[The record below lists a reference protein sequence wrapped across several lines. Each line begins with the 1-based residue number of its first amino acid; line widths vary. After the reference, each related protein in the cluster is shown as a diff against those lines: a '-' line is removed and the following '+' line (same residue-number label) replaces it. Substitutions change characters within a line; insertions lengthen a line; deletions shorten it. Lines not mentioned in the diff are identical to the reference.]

1 MPQFISLSSILELI
15 AGLSTILGAVHKIR
29 RILKERKDKKDLEKA
44 VILQEAK
51 ETSHKHKRELES
63 QIELL
68 KTELTAKIDAISL
81 EIKNIEEATK
91 IELAH
96 QKENYN
102 SEIHH
107 LGLKIDELKDEMR
120 VQVSQIVLLIG
131 KLIDKT

>member
-29 RILKERKDKKDLEKA
+29 RILKDRKDKKDLEKA

-68 KTELTAKIDAISL
+68 KTELTAKIEAIYL
-81 EIKNIEEATK
+81 EIKNVEESTK
-91 IELAH
+91 IELVH
-96 QKENYN
+96 QKEAYN

-107 LGLKIDELKDEMR
+107 LGSKIDELKDEMR